1 MSGHAFIN
9 HKNQKKREKNGLQK
23 CGQSIT
29 DWKKGRKKIPPFY
42 GIWEKSGRRAPV
54 SGISASADAPGK
66 LDKSERMVGVC
77 VHGNAE
83 NAKTAGRKNSR
94 SVFPGVRCVR
104 REAAAASKRISVV
117 LPHDSASQNSCR
129 KTAAAAVRRRGS
141 GCGNLLQRKACRSHL
156 GGYLS
161 FSVDLTPYLKTGENE
176 LAVKVRDET
185 DTDWK
190 GRGKQSLTPGGMF
203 YTAQSGIWQSVWME
217 WVPETYLERIVITPE
232 YDTASVKVRVFLN
245 GPDAGLTKK
254 ITVRESE
261 APDAKVICVR
271 ETREN
276 EAELILGNFAGWSPE
291 HPHLYGVSIEAGE
304 DRIESYFGMRKFG
317 IGKDEKG
324 ITRLLLNGKPYFQ
337 NGVLD
342 QGYWPESFYTPPSDE
357 AMVYDIKTAKRLG
370 FNMIRK
376 HLKVECARWY
386 SHCDHIGMLVWQ
398 DMINGGG
405 RSIQTFLL
413 YLPTVLPFVTTEFRD
428 NCYPLFSRTSKT
440 GREWWKRECRETV
453 HQLYNA
459 PCVSLWV
466 LFNEGWGQFDARE
479 MTEMVR
485 ALDPTRQIDH
495 ASGWYDQGA
504 GDIKSLHNYFRPLKV
519 KPEERAFAFSEYGGY
534 TYPVQEHLYS
544 EKSFGYRTYQNQTQ
558 YQKAMNALAEK
569 IRELTEQG
577 LAAAVYTQLTDVE
590 EESNGILTYDRKV
603 CKWEPQEAKDFCS
616 KE

>member
-1 MSGHAFIN
+1 MDF
-9 HKNQKKREKNGLQK
+9 KNAVKALQIGKKEGKKFRLSTEFGKNPEEEL
-23 CGQSIT
+23 
-29 DWKKGRKKIPPFY
+29 PFPEY
-42 GIWEKSGRRAPV
+42 PRPQ
-54 SGISASADAPGK
+54 
-66 LDKSERMVGVC
+66 M
-77 VHGNAE
+77 
-83 NAKTAGRKNSR
+83 
-94 SVFPGVRCVR
+94 R
-104 REAAAASKRISVV
+104 RENWTNLNGWWEYAFTETQKMPKQRDGKILVPFSPECDASGVKRQL
-117 LPHDSASQNSCR
+117 LPKEYLWYFRTIQLPKILAGKR
-129 KTAAAAVRRRGS
+129 L
-141 GCGNLLQRKACRSHL
+141 LLQFGAVDQDAVIYCNGKRAGGHL

-161 FSVDLTPYLKTGENE
+161 FSVDLTPYFKTGENE

-342 QGYWPESFYTPPSDE
+342 QGYWPESLYTPPSDE

-544 EKSFGYRTYQNQTQ
+544 EKSFGYRTYQNQAQ
-558 YQKAMNALAEK
+558 YQKAMDALAEK

-603 CKWEPQEAKDFCS
+603 CKWEPQEAKDFCP

>member
-1 MSGHAFIN
+1 MHPLTEYPRPAMRRDSYEN
-9 HKNQKKREKNGLQK
+9 LNGPWQYA
-23 CGQSIT
+23 IT
-29 DWKKGRKKIPPFY
+29 
-42 GIWEKSGRRAPV
+42 
-54 SGISASADAPGK
+54 ASAQRPAGWDGEILVPYAPECRTSG
-66 LDKSERMVGVC
+66 VGRILQPGQWL
-77 VHGNAE
+77 HYHRYFAPP
-83 NAKTAGRKNSR
+83 AGTGGR
-94 SVFPGVRCVR
+94 
-104 REAAAASKRISVV
+104 V
-117 LPHDSASQNSCR
+117 LLHFG
-129 KTAAAAVRRRGS
+129 AVDY
-141 GCGNLLQRKACRSHL
+141 ACAVQVNGHL
-156 GGYLS
+156 VGGHRGGYWPFTL
-161 FSVDLTPYLKTGENE
+161 DITAQLNGTGRNS
-176 LAVKVRDET
+176 LWVAVQDPT
-185 DTDWK
+185 GHGTQA
-190 GRGKQSLTPGGMF
+190 RGKQTLQPGGMF
-203 YTAQSGIWQSVWME
+203 YPAQSGIWQSVWME

-603 CKWEPQEAKDFCS
+603 CKWEPQEAKDFCP